1 MPNARVDAAVRVF
14 FADAINTY
22 ISRLSKAD
30 RPPQRGWATCDPQRT
45 EKSEVPRGRG
55 DSARSRRGSRPTR
68 SIAPSWVCGLS
79 SASPADFALARP
91 HMCTS
96 QFLRTFLSLSLSVYI
111 HPCKQPTGSVSL
123 ENPAAKLAHT
133 GHPIVTRQACE
144 QEKLQITD
152 TAERVQMSTPCGRHP
167 TVSSPRGL
175 QGRHQRAPPLQGRRL
190 WRKTAL
196 HDTCSSPWPE
206 PGGSGRELLLHHQLR
221 PKAETRV
228 LGLGQ
233 GDRHGE
239 QLGRCWG
246 HKGRI
251 ILRGTELINGT
262 FMRPPRPTQATHPH
276 GMAI

>member
-30 RPPQRGWATCDPQRT
+30 RPPQRRWAACDPQRT

-55 DSARSRRGSRPTR
+55 DSARSRRRSRPTR

-96 QFLRTFLSLSLSVYI
+96 QFLRTFLSLSLCIYTSMQTT
-111 HPCKQPTGSVSL
+111 HWLCFSGEPCCQTCPHRASHRYSASLRARETSDHRHGRTGPNVNALWAPSHSQL
-123 ENPAAKLAHT
+123 TPR
-133 GHPIVTRQACE
+133 PTRQ
-144 QEKLQITD
+144 
-152 TAERVQMSTPCGRHP
+152 TPAGG
-167 TVSSPRGL
+167 S
-175 QGRHQRAPPLQGRRL
+175 PLQGRRL

-262 FMRPPRPTQATHPH
+262 FMRPPRRTQATHPH